1 MLFKII
7 LNMLGAVLGLAVA
20 VTQVDSTR
28 IDSLQTIEI
37 QASSAMGMGRNAQDL
52 GSGTHVSA
60 KVLRQIQAV
69 NPNELVATVPG
80 LMARDEDGFG
90 LRMNWGI
97 RGTGT
102 ERSSRIVMMEDG
114 VLTAPA
120 AYSAPAAY
128 YQPSVLR
135 MAGIDVVKGSSQI
148 AAGPQTT
155 GGAINFISSAI
166 DLRQRVK
173 FRTALG
179 SYGTGYA
186 HSQVSMGGPKRAASI
201 EWVRQHSNGFRQLD
215 GGGSTGFDLNE
226 LVAKSQ
232 FRLNGRN
239 TLLFKASGKIEASAQ
254 SYLGLTESDFATN
267 PYRQY
272 GLSRHDVMKSQFGQA
287 WARHLWTGRRAEL
300 STTAYAQFFGRNW
313 YKLDALEL
321 DGGPKVSISSALA
334 NPSLAQYRLLT
345 LDHDALGR
353 AEVKANNRRHAS
365 RGIQTH
371 GRYVLGRTGELRFGA
386 RGHRDY
392 SDQHQ
397 WSDWFRVHQGEM
409 QLVSHGSRGSAGNQR
424 LTTTA
429 GSGYVEATLRRG
441 AWTAVPGLRV
451 ESIFSRNQRWSAGDS
466 LRTGDATVGEAWTTV
481 ALPGL
486 RVQRQG
492 NRSLLFASVHRGFA
506 SGSAN
511 PDVRAEQSVNSE
523 LGIQLR
529 QGRVNGTATAF
540 ATYYQNMLGSD
551 LAASGGGGTGELF
564 NAGSA
569 RVLGLEVASHLAH
582 RTGRVTWDHHL
593 QGTWVH
599 SAFTKAFKAT
609 TDVWR
614 DVALGDPIPYT
625 PALQANLRSEAH
637 LGRWGMVANLQ
648 YVGASA
654 SGRGADLPQRT
665 LLHGGIFVQ
674 PTSKWRIQLDGSNL
688 TGSQAVASLHPSGW
702 RVTGPRMLRLGVS
715 YGW

>member
-1 MLFKII
+1 MF
-7 LNMLGAVLGLAVA
+7 GTVLGLAVA
-20 VTQVDSTR
+20 LAPVDSTR

-37 QASSAMGMGRNAQDL
+37 QASSAMGMGRSAQDL
-52 GSGTHVSA
+52 GSGTQVTA
-60 KVLRQIQAV
+60 KVLRQIQAA

-173 FRTALG
+173 FRAALG
-179 SYGTGYA
+179 SYGTGFA
-186 HSQVSMGGPKRAASI
+186 HSQVSMGGPKRASSV
-201 EWVRQHSNGFRQLD
+201 EWLRQHSNGFRQLD
-215 GGGSTGFDLNE
+215 RGGSTGFDLNE
-226 LVAKSQ
+226 LVLKSQ
-232 FRLNGRN
+232 FRLNSRH
-239 TLLFKASGKIEASAQ
+239 TLLVKAVGKVEESAQ
-254 SYLGLTESDFATN
+254 SYLGLTESDFVLN

-272 GLSRHDVMKSQFGQA
+272 ALSQKDLMKSQFGQV
-287 WARHLWTGRRAEL
+287 WVRHLWTGRRSEL
-300 STTAYAQFFGRNW
+300 STTVYGQYFGRNW
-313 YKLDALEL
+313 YKLDALEA
-321 DGGPKVSISSALA
+321 DGGTNVSISSVLI
-334 NPSLAQYRLLT
+334 NPSEAQYALLV
-345 LDHDALGR
+345 LDSAAEGR
-353 AEVKANNRRHAS
+353 AKIKANNRSYGA

-371 GRYVLGRTGELRFGA
+371 GRHSLGRQAELRFGA
-386 RGHRDY
+386 RLHQDFG
-392 SDQHQ
+392 DQYQ
-397 WSDWFRVHQGEM
+397 WSDWFRAVDGNL
-409 QLVSHGSRGSAGNQR
+409 QLENRGARGSAGNQR
-424 LTTTA
+424 LTSTA
-429 GSGYVEATLRRG
+429 GSAYAEATLRRG
-441 AWTAVPGLRV
+441 KWTAVPGLRV
-451 ESIFSRNQRWSAGDS
+451 ESIFSRNQRWSASDS
-466 LRTGDATVGEAWTTV
+466 LRGADATVSEASTTV

-492 NRSLLFASVHRGFA
+492 NQSLVFASVHRGFA
-506 SGSAN
+506 AGSAN

-523 LGIQLR
+523 LGMQIRDGQLS
-529 QGRVNGTATAF
+529 GTATAF

-564 NAGSA
+564 NAGAA
-569 RVLGLEVASHLAH
+569 RVLGLELAGTLVH
-582 RTGRVTWDHHL
+582 RTGPIAWEHHL
-593 QGTWVH
+593 QGTFVH
-599 SAFTKAFKAT
+599 SAFTEAFKAS

-614 DVALGDPIPYT
+614 DVAVGDPIPYT
-625 PALQANLRSEAH
+625 PAVQTNLRSEAR

-648 YVGASA
+648 YVGSSA
-654 SGRGADLPQRT
+654 TGRGADLPQRT

-674 PTSKWRIQLDGSNL
+674 PTPKWRIQLDGSNL
-688 TGSQAVASLHPSGW
+688 TGAKTVASLHPSGW
-702 RVTGPRMLRLGVS
+702 RVTGPRMIRLGVS

>member
-1 MLFKII
+1 MF
-7 LNMLGAVLGLAVA
+7 GAVFGLAVA
-20 VTQVDSTR
+20 LAPVDSTR

-37 QASSAMGMGRNAQDL
+37 QSSSAMGMGRSALDL
-52 GSGTHVSA
+52 GSGTQVSA

-102 ERSSRIVMMEDG
+102 ERSSRIVLMEDG

-155 GGAINFISSAI
+155 GGAINFISSAT
-166 DLRQRVK
+166 DLRQQVK
-173 FRTALG
+173 FRAAIG
-179 SYGTGYA
+179 SYGTRFA
-186 HSQVSMGGPKRAASI
+186 HSQVSMGGPKRASSV
-201 EWVRQHSNGFRQLD
+201 EWLRQHSEGFRQLD

-226 LVAKSQ
+226 LVLKSQ
-232 FRLNGRN
+232 FRLSSRQ
-239 TLLFKASGKIEASAQ
+239 TLLVKAVGKVEESAQ
-254 SYLGLTESDFATN
+254 SYLGLTESDFALN

-272 GLSRHDVMKSQFGQA
+272 ALSQKDLMKSQFGQA
-287 WARHLWTGRRAEL
+287 WLRHLWTGRRSEL
-300 STTAYAQFFGRNW
+300 STTAYVQYFGRNW
-313 YKLDALEL
+313 YKLDALEA
-321 DGGPKVSISSALA
+321 DGGTNVSISSLLN
-334 NPSLAQYRLLT
+334 NPSVAQYALLV
-345 LDHDALGR
+345 LDSAAEGR
-353 AEVKANNRRHAS
+353 AEIKANNRSYGA

-371 GRYVLGRTGELRFGA
+371 GRHSLGRQAELRFGA
-386 RGHRDY
+386 RLHQDFG
-392 SDQHQ
+392 DQYQ
-397 WSDWFRVHQGEM
+397 WSDWFRAVDGNL
-409 QLVSHGSRGSAGNQR
+409 QLEDRGARGSAGNQR
-424 LTTTA
+424 LTSTA
-429 GSGYVEATLRRG
+429 GSAYAEATLRRG
-441 AWTAVPGLRV
+441 KWTAVPGVRV
-451 ESIFSRNQRWSAGDS
+451 ESIFSRNQRWSASDS
-466 LRTGDATVGEAWTTV
+466 LRTSDATVNAAWTTV

-492 NRSLLFASVHRGFA
+492 DRVLWFASVHRGFA

-523 LGIQLR
+523 LGMQLR
-529 QGRVNGTATAF
+529 RGRVSGTATAF
-540 ATYYQNMLGSD
+540 ATYYHNMLGSD

-564 NAGSA
+564 NAGAA
-569 RVLGLEVASHLAH
+569 RVLGLELAGTLVH
-582 RTGRVTWDHHL
+582 PTGRIAWEHHL
-593 QGTWVH
+593 QGTLVH
-599 SAFTKAFKAT
+599 SAFTEAFKAS

-614 DVALGDPIPYT
+614 DVAVGDPIPYT
-625 PALQANLRSEAH
+625 PAVQTNLRSEAR
-637 LGRWGMVANLQ
+637 LGRWGMVANLH
-648 YVGASA
+648 YVGSSA
-654 SGRGADLPQRT
+654 TGRGADLPQRT

-688 TGSQAVASLHPSGW
+688 TGAKTVASLHPAGW
-702 RVTGPRMLRLGVS
+702 RVVGPRMIRLGVS

>member
-1 MLFKII
+1 MF
-7 LNMLGAVLGLAVA
+7 GAVLGLAVA
-20 VTQVDSTR
+20 ITPVDSTR

-37 QASSAMGMGRNAQDL
+37 QASSAMGMGRSAHDL

-60 KVLRQIQAV
+60 KVLRQILAV

-179 SYGTGYA
+179 SYGTGFA
-186 HSQVSMGGPKRAASI
+186 HSHVSMGGPKRAASV
-201 EWVRQHSNGFRQLD
+201 ERLRQYSDGFRQLD

-226 LVAKSQ
+226 LVLKSQ
-232 FRLNGRN
+232 FRLNNRN
-239 TLLFKASGKIEASAQ
+239 TLIFKTVGKVEESAQ
-254 SYLGLTESDFATN
+254 SYLGLTEADFAVN

-272 GLSRHDVMKSQFGQA
+272 ALSQKDVMKGRFGQI
-287 WARHLWTGRRAEL
+287 WGRHLWTGRQAEI
-300 STTAYAQFFGRNW
+300 STTVYAHHFGRNW
-313 YKLDALEL
+313 YKLDGL
-321 DGGPKVSISSALA
+321 DSDGQGVVPISSVLI
-334 NPSLAQYRLLT
+334 NPSLAQYRMLT
-345 LDHDALGR
+345 LDPDAVGQADIR
-353 AEVKANNRRHAS
+353 NNNRSYGS

-371 GRYVLGRTGELRFGA
+371 GRRSLGRGAELRFGA
-386 RGHRDY
+386 RMHQDFVDFY
-392 SDQHQ
+392 Q
-397 WSDWFRVHQGEM
+397 WSDWFDVNQGELQFM
-409 QLVSHGSRGSAGNQR
+409 SRGSRGSAGNRR
-424 LTTTA
+424 LTSTA
-429 GSGYVEATLRRG
+429 GSAYTEATLRRG
-441 AWTAVPGLRV
+441 AWIAVPGLRI
-451 ESIFSRNQRWSAGDS
+451 ESMYSRNQRWSAGDS
-466 LRTGDATVGEAWTTV
+466 LRTGDATVSEAWTTV

-492 NRSLLFASVHRGFA
+492 DQSLLFASVHRGFA

-523 LGIQLR
+523 LGLQLR
-529 QGRVNGTATAF
+529 YRRLQGTATAF

-569 RVLGLEVASHLAH
+569 RVLGLEVAGQVAH
-582 RTGRVTWDHHL
+582 QTGRVAWEHHI
-593 QGTWVH
+593 QSTWVH
-599 SAFTKAFKAT
+599 SAFTEAFKAS

-614 DVALGDPIPYT
+614 DVAVGDPIPYT
-625 PALQANLRSEAH
+625 PALQANIRSEAR
-637 LGRWGMVANLQ
+637 LGRWGLVTNLQ
-648 YVGASA
+648 YVGSSA
-654 SGRGADLPQRT
+654 TGRGADLPQRT
-665 LLHGGIFVQ
+665 LLNGGIFVQ

-688 TGSQAVASLHPSGW
+688 TSAQNVASLHPSGW
-702 RVTGPRMLRLGVS
+702 RVTGPRMIRLGVS